1 MKITTGSA
9 RGKRLKSV
17 PGEGT
22 RPITDKVKQAVFNI
36 LMDDVRESRWLDMFG
51 GTGAVGIEALSRG
64 AAFCTFLDTA
74 PDAIRIISANLS
86 ATGLAGKARAIR
98 QDAFRFLFAKPN
110 TEYDFIYIAPPQG
123 KGLWSRALAAL
134 NDNPG
139 WLKQNGTIIV
149 QLSPGEYTPLSLT
162 QFELDDERKYGR
174 TMLLFYSRPTELS
187 SRAEPERSEG

>member
-1 MKITTGSA
+1 MQKQFMKITTGSA

-64 AAFCTFLDTA
+64 ASFCTFLDTA
-74 PDAIRIISANLS
+74 PDAIRIISANLT

-134 NDNPG
+134 NDNPDQPRFIETVTG
-139 WLKQNGTIIV
+139 SGYRFIAEVSHEACSASLDALRPKPRRSQYFTAAPAR
-149 QLSPGEYTPLSLT
+149 QL
-162 QFELDDERKYGR
+162 
-174 TMLLFYSRPTELS
+174 
-187 SRAEPERSEG
+187 